1 MTTFTDPSAGRNKAS
16 IAELR
21 DWAKIWD
28 TYNPAVHG
36 HQEMPSFYT
45 AGSRHENWWGSTVP
59 LDQLLHLAQD
69 HGIPVA
75 WLPDR
80 EILQRLATAG
90 PAHDDK
96 LAVLVAAEAEIRA
109 LCKVRL
115 DECTDEWLTA
125 EVEAGRKA
133 LAAWEDGH
141 REAAATL
148 AIAALEQILYTLTE
162 TEERKHWALAKIG
175 RQKPN
180 GYLPARQYV
189 FAPLATLYTKYYP
202 EENDPLPD
210 NLSRHAVLHHL
221 PLDHLSH
228 GHCIIA
234 VMLLVSVLRQS
245 QERAQDIRDDLVM
258 AAAD

>member
-1 MTTFTDPSAGRNKAS
+1 M
-16 IAELR
+16 
-21 DWAKIWD
+21 
-28 TYNPAVHG
+28 
-36 HQEMPSFYT
+36 
-45 AGSRHENWWGSTVP
+45 
-59 LDQLLHLAQD
+59 
-69 HGIPVA
+69 
-75 WLPDR
+75 
-80 EILQRLATAG
+80 
-90 PAHDDK
+90 
-96 LAVLVAAEAEIRA
+96 
-109 LCKVRL
+109 RL

-162 TEERKHWALAKIG
+162 TEKRKHWALAKIG

-210 NLSRHAVLHHL
+210 NLSRHAVLHYL